1 MYPGDDRG
9 SQVRRRL
16 AAGGNRIRTI
26 GSAGKGPTVSV
37 SVSFRS
43 DFSVAGNR
51 PESTINGVH
60 LLENLKLDELVGQE
74 RRRICLHH
82 GAAQDPGP
90 DRLDRHADGGP
101 VKEKPKTRSNQR
113 ISTVEDLHSQC

>member
-82 GAAQDPGP
+82 VTNAEGHLY
-90 DRLDRHADGGP
+90 RL
-101 VKEKPKTRSNQR
+101 
-113 ISTVEDLHSQC
+113 I